1 MKIDSELIELE
12 SNTKNA
18 NSVKEIVIATL
29 LENGIINEEQASEYV
44 NNWQVIIFKRSWFER
59 WANFFKKDDLNAYQ
73 YKFVK
78 FEETK

>member
-1 MKIDSELIELE
+1 MKKCQNCDNIIEE
-12 SNTKNA
+12 SRTYC
-18 NSVKEIVIATL
+18 SVKEIVIATL

-78 FEETK
+78 FESNK